1 MEWTEWLYP
10 AFVLGLGYLVLGI
23 TGFGSALITVP
34 LLAWI
39 WPLPE
44 VVVLAILLDIP
55 ASILHGGLNF
65 RQVRWNALTAML
77 PGIAVG
83 SVVGLWLLG
92 QLDKRWPLF
101 LLGLYITIVG
111 VRALRL
117 AVIPITT
124 TTSRWSYHAGSTV
137 LGIVEVMF
145 ATAGPVVLAL
155 LQRRLPNIA
164 EIRATVPVV
173 MVVAGSIAMAVLA
186 VSHQV
191 DGTQIFERWIIGL
204 PIAILGVVL
213 GNRVAKLIPPAIM
226 KRTIA
231 LLLIA
236 SGLSLTRHIWI

>member
-1 MEWTEWLYP
+1 MAWIEWLYP
-10 AFVLGLGYLVLGI
+10 AVVLGLGYLVLGI
-23 TGFGSALITVP
+23 TGFGSALVTVP

-55 ASILHGGLNF
+55 ASMLHGGLNF
-65 RQVRWNALTAML
+65 RQVRWSALTVML
-77 PGIAVG
+77 PGMAVG

-101 LLGLYITIVG
+101 VLGIYIAIVG
-111 VRALRL
+111 IRALR
-117 AVIPITT
+117 AAAIPATST
-124 TTSRWSYHAGSTV
+124 ASRWSYHAGSTV

-155 LQRRLPNIA
+155 LQRRLPNVA

-173 MVVAGSIAMAVLA
+173 MVVAGSVAIAVLA
-186 VSHQV
+186 ISDQV
-191 DGTQIFERWIIGL
+191 NSAQTFERWIIGL
-204 PIAILGVVL
+204 PIAALGVL
-213 GNRVAKLIPPAIM
+213 IGNRLAKQIPAVIM

-236 SGLSLTRHIWI
+236 SGLSLTRHIWL

>member
-1 MEWTEWLYP
+1 MEWTDWLYP
-10 AFVLGLGYLVLGI
+10 AIVLGLGYLVLGI
-23 TGFGSALITVP
+23 TGFGSALVTVP

-65 RQVRWNALTAML
+65 RQVRWNALNAML
-77 PGIAVG
+77 PDMAVG

-101 LLGLYITIVG
+101 VLGIYIAIVG
-111 VRALRL
+111 LRALRV
-117 AVIPITT
+117 AATPTT
-124 TTSRWSYHAGSTV
+124 TTASRWGYHAGSTV
-137 LGIVEVMF
+137 LGVVEVMF

-155 LQRRLPNIA
+155 LQRRLPNVA

-173 MVVAGSIAMAVLA
+173 MVVAGSVAIAVLA
-186 VSHQV
+186 ISDQV
-191 DGTQIFERWIIGL
+191 NSAQTFERWIIGL
-204 PIAILGVVL
+204 PIAALGVL
-213 GNRVAKLIPPAIM
+213 IGNRLAKQIPAVIM

-236 SGLSLTRHIWI
+236 SGLSLTRHIWL

>member
-1 MEWTEWLYP
+1 MEWTDWLYP
-10 AFVLGLGYLVLGI
+10 AIVLGLGYLVLGI
-23 TGFGSALITVP
+23 TGFGSALVTVP

-65 RQVRWNALTAML
+65 RQVRWNALNAML
-77 PGIAVG
+77 PGMAVG

-101 LLGLYITIVG
+101 VLGIYIAIVG
-111 VRALRL
+111 LRALRV
-117 AVIPITT
+117 AATPTT
-124 TTSRWSYHAGSTV
+124 TTASRWGYHAGSTV
-137 LGIVEVMF
+137 LGVVEVMF

-155 LQRRLPNIA
+155 LQRRLPNVA

-173 MVVAGSIAMAVLA
+173 MVVAGSVAIAVLA
-186 VSHQV
+186 ISDQV
-191 DGTQIFERWIIGL
+191 NSAQTFERWIIGL
-204 PIAILGVVL
+204 PIAALGVL
-213 GNRVAKLIPPAIM
+213 IGNRLAKQIPAVIM

-231 LLLIA
+231 VLLIA
-236 SGLSLTRHIWI
+236 SGLSLTRHIWL

>member
-1 MEWTEWLYP
+1 
-10 AFVLGLGYLVLGI
+10 
-23 TGFGSALITVP
+23 VP

-65 RQVRWNALTAML
+65 RQVRWNALMTML
-77 PGIAVG
+77 PGMAVG

-101 LLGLYITIVG
+101 VLGLYIAIVG

-117 AVIPITT
+117 AAISTT
-124 TTSRWSYHAGSTV
+124 TTGYRWSYHAGSTV

-155 LQRRLPNIA
+155 LQRRLPNVA

-173 MVVAGSIAMAVLA
+173 MVVAGSVAIAVLFF
-186 VSHQV
+186 S
-191 DGTQIFERWIIGL
+191 GQINGAQTFERWIVGL
-204 PIAILGVVL
+204 PIAALGVLL
-213 GNRVAKLIPPAIM
+213 GNHLANQIPAVIM
-226 KRTIA
+226 KKTIA
-231 LLLIA
+231 VLLIA
-236 SGLSLTRHIWI
+236 SGLSLTRHIWL